1 MSGIYIYMKIPK
13 GFEIENDSEDS
24 VLRLNKNVY
33 GQVQA
38 GRVWNDYP
46 KDKLINELG
55 FKQSKWDECV
65 FFRGSN
71 RSF

>member
-1 MSGIYIYMKIPK
+1 MKIPK
-13 GFEIENDSEDS
+13 GFEIENDSDDS

-38 GRVWNDYP
+38 GRVWNDYL

-55 FKQSKWDECV
+55 FK
-65 FFRGSN
+65 
-71 RSF
+71 